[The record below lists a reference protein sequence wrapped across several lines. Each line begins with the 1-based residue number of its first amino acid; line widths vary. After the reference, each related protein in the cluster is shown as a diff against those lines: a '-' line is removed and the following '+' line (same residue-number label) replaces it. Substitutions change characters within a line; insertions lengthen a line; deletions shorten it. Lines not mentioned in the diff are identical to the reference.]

1 MRRPAVYAWIL
12 SAHLAL
18 TPLGCGST
26 ETNELGVADLLVRIE
41 KPVYSKSADDAVRS
55 ALINQGSERIYALLG
70 EYVYIEQWSDG
81 GWLYQG
87 PWFVIDGIGTS
98 IPVSPGDSL
107 VPLPMSLEYVSQA
120 GVYRFV
126 FQVSLDSLGRQP
138 FPEAARVSEPF
149 EVTW

>member
-1 MRRPAVYAWIL
+1 MRRPAVHALIL

-18 TPLGCGST
+18 TTLGCGST
-26 ETNELGVADLLVRIE
+26 EATELGVSELLVRIE
-41 KPVYSKSADDAVRS
+41 KPVYSKSTDNAVRS

-70 EYVYIEQWSDG
+70 EYVYIEQRSEG

-87 PWFVIDGIGTS
+87 PWFVIDGIGAS
-98 IPVSPGDSL
+98 IPVAPGDSL
-107 VPLPMSLEYVSQA
+107 VPLPMSLEYVSRP

-126 FQVSLDSLGRQP
+126 FQVSLDSLGQHP
-138 FPEAARVSEPF
+138 FPEEARVSEPF